1 VPAPGDE
8 RSRAGCDS
16 CRGGATGWS
25 YGVLDLRVCDGEITD
40 FAWASMRTLRSRY
53 SDDGADVRAA

>member
-1 VPAPGDE
+1 MKAV
-8 RSRAGCDS
+8 SWS
-16 CRGGATGWS
+16 VTHGGATGWS

-40 FAWASMRTLRSRY
+40 FAWVSMRTLRSRY